1 MPLTPQIKWL
11 FITKKTA
18 RHMRCHK
25 ECVHEND
32 QVMVHSSDSVAW
44 KALDNFDL
52 DFARDVR
59 NVRIGLAT
67 DGFTPYNSSATSYSC
82 WPIFAIPYNL
92 PPALFMKYE
101 YMFQCLIVPGPNH
114 HEPHI
119 NVMLKPLI
127 DESKQLWGVEAYD
140 YVQKEKFNLSCLSVV
155 GP

>member
-59 NVRIGLAT
+59 NVRIGLET

-92 PPALFMKYE
+92 PPALF
-101 YMFQCLIVPGPNH
+101 
-114 HEPHI
+114 
-119 NVMLKPLI
+119 
-127 DESKQLWGVEAYD
+127 S
-140 YVQKEKFNLSCLSVV
+140 
-155 GP
+155 